1 MTDFAEYSRA
11 AARHTH
17 IVDAVM
23 TQSLPIL
30 MRWPHPNPL
39 CDFLCRPQPQPQP
52 LPVKAKAKVATRP
65 SGWQRGETALRLA
78 VADPVLPRSVRSDMA
93 EVIGGLV
100 TLRDALP
107 RLEEDIAPYLEEFD
121 AHRAEVTSLSDIADS
136 LRVLRRK
143 LRGKPDN
150 AAGVDVALAMLEDG
164 AGTIYDPRHPYYQTL
179 GMLDRV
185 GPASSPT
192 DPSNPDDVPDVQAKG
207 FLDSIGDALSSAAD
221 YVLDTAWEDA
231 KGAVVG
237 AGAGALGAWATG
249 GGSAVGGAVVGA
261 AAKSGAKV
269 VDDVE
274 DSVKGKGKG
283 KGK

>member
-1 MTDFAEYSRA
+1 MTDFAEHSRA
-11 AARHTH
+11 AARHTR

-39 CDFLCRPQPQPQP
+39 CDFLCRPQPQP
-52 LPVKAKAKVATRP
+52 LADKAMVAAKTSV
-65 SGWQRGETALRLA
+65 WQRGETALRLA
-78 VADPVLPRSVRSDMA
+78 LADPVLPRSVRSDMA

-100 TLRDALP
+100 SLRDDLP
-107 RLEEDIAPYLEEFD
+107 RLEEEIAAYLEEFD
-121 AHRAEVTSLSDIADS
+121 AQRSEVTNLSDIADS

-143 LRGKPDN
+143 LRGKPDSVT
-150 AAGVDVALAMLEDG
+150 GVDVALAMLEDG
-164 AGTIYDPRHPYYQTL
+164 ASTIYDPRHPYYRTL

-185 GPASSPT
+185 GPAKTPT
-192 DPSNPDDVPDVQAKG
+192 DPEDVPDVQAKG
-207 FLDSIGDALSSAAD
+207 IFGSIGDALSSAAD

-249 GGSAVGGAVVGA
+249 GGSAAGGAVVGA